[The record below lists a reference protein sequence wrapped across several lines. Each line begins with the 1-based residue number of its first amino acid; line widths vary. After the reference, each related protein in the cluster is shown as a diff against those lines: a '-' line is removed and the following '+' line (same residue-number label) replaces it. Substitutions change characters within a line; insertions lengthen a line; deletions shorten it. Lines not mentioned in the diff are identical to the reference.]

1 MTKAFRRS
9 EGVKSPSEGV
19 SHSHSFSH
27 SGETC
32 QCSFQCRYG
41 SLERRSHNPSDRFPE
56 VFSNV
61 INVQE

>member
-19 SHSHSFSH
+19 NPFSN
-27 SGETC
+27 GETC